1 MSRTVVYTAIFGDQ
15 VKLYPQP
22 ELEGIDYICFSDR
35 PHQAKGWKV
44 VECKPMFN
52 SDPFRNNRYY
62 KLHPHLFLKDY
73 DYSIYIDGNFVVLDS
88 PLSMMKKRLQS
99 VNMLVFNHVY
109 TKTDPRDCIY
119 EEHEAILRLYQEKK
133 ILKDNLGAMSRLID
147 YYRSKDYPRHNGLI
161 KGGVLIRKHMEPEVI
176 NLMERWWYFIK
187 NYSKRDQLSFNFVA
201 WEQGF
206 KFEYL
211 PGDIRRGNPWFF
223 MVSKN
228 DRNLKLSLFKYKFK
242 RTLSSI
248 AKLFG

>member
-1 MSRTVVYTAIFGDQ
+1 
-15 VKLYPQP
+15 
-22 ELEGIDYICFSDR
+22 
-35 PHQAKGWKV
+35 
-44 VECKPMFN
+44 
-52 SDPFRNNRYY
+52 
-62 KLHPHLFLKDY
+62 
-73 DYSIYIDGNFVVLDS
+73 
-88 PLSMMKKRLQS
+88 
-99 VNMLVFNHVY
+99 
-109 TKTDPRDCIY
+109 
-119 EEHEAILRLYQEKK
+119 
-133 ILKDNLGAMSRLID
+133 
-147 YYRSKDYPRHNGLI
+147 
-161 KGGVLIRKHMEPEVI
+161 MEPEVI